1 MRAIITGATG
11 FVGRKLLAQIEEPVV
26 LSRHPERARES
37 LRNSMGSEIE
47 VFGWDP
53 AAAAPAP
60 AAFQGVEAIFH
71 LAGESVGEG
80 RWTAKKKWRIRE
92 SRVAGTQHLV
102 AALKTLD
109 KRPSVLVSASAVGF
123 YGSRGDEILDETVAP
138 GNDFLSEV
146 CQAWEAASQA
156 AKPLGVRVVNPRL
169 GVVLGEGGGALS
181 KMLLPFKL
189 GIGGRLGD
197 GNQWMPWV
205 HVDDVVRL
213 MLHAVKHAEIEG
225 PMNVVSP
232 EPVINR
238 DFTRILAAAL
248 HRPAIFPAPA
258 FGLKLILGEFADVLL
273 GSQRVVPG
281 VAERTGYTFHYGDL
295 ASALHAILNKTKK
308 AESKTTVV
316 QGHHA

>member
-1 MRAIITGATG
+1 MRAIVTGATG
-11 FVGRKLLAQIEEPVV
+11 FVGGKLLAQIDEPVV
-26 LSRHPERARES
+26 LSRNPEKARAS
-37 LRNSMGSEIE
+37 LKHSTGRDIE

-53 AAAAPAP
+53 AAAPPSP
-60 AAFQGVEAIFH
+60 AAFRGVEAIFH

-109 KRPSVLVSASAVGF
+109 KRPPVLVSASAVGF
-123 YGSRGDEILDETVAP
+123 YGSRGVQVLDETTSP

-169 GVVLGEGGGALS
+169 GVVLGDGGGALA

-189 GIGGRLGD
+189 GAGGRLGN

-205 HVDDVVRL
+205 HVDDVVGL

-225 PMNVVSP
+225 PINAVSP
-232 EPVINR
+232 NPVTNR
-238 DFTRILAAAL
+238 EFTRILAAAL

-258 FGLKLILGEFADVLL
+258 FGLKLLLGEFADVLL
-273 GSQRVVPG
+273 GSQRVVPR
-281 VAERTGYTFHYGDL
+281 VAERTGYTFHFADL
-295 ASALHAILNKTKK
+295 AAALQAILHETKGAEGKTPL
-308 AESKTTVV
+308 A
-316 QGHHA
+316 QGQHA